1 MGKMKLA
8 RLKNILAGRNEEGQ
22 KKEVS
27 FISLL
32 QWIDFAIWTQ
42 MSYKLADYELGG
54 NQKEE
59 EISFA
64 TYNQCEVNRNE
75 QNANWRPVT
84 WKTQVSLQISHLSYF
99 LICKMKRGNMKQE
112 VNHKAENKVMWKS
125 VSGWM
130 NKLTATSSYSSDHNR
145 KLK

>member
-54 NQKEE
+54 SQKEE

-75 QNANWRPVT
+75 
-84 WKTQVSLQISHLSYF
+84 
-99 LICKMKRGNMKQE
+99 
-112 VNHKAENKVMWKS
+112 
-125 VSGWM
+125 
-130 NKLTATSSYSSDHNR
+130 
-145 KLK
+145 